1 MKRAAIFFYIMI
13 LLPVILMG
21 QISLDIE
28 KTVLDNGLTILTY
41 EDHSFPTVSYQTFV
55 NAGSRDEL
63 RAGATGIAHVFE
75 HMMFRGTPTHPN
87 YDEAV
92 AYMGPQTNAYTGQDY
107 TCYYVN
113 AKAEFLPEIIAIE
126 ADRIRNLDFTN
137 ETFRRE
143 LGPVK
148 EERRRF
154 MDDDPDGFLEE
165 QIYRLAYTRHTYEH
179 PVIGWQNDL
188 EKNMTFRDAADFREV
203 FYSPNFVTIV
213 VGGNFETEEV
223 LNLIQQ
229 YYGDWPSHLPP
240 IGRVRTEPVQ
250 KKERTLEL
258 TWKSPEIPAKVA
270 IAYHIPDLNY
280 MDNDLLALQV
290 LERMLFS
297 ESGTLRKKLK
307 DELGLVE
314 SIRASAEGKKD
325 PGLFLIRMN
334 LTDPENMDSTL
345 NVLYRQLDS
354 IKEKGVFEEDLK
366 RAVNSMKAEY
376 LYRLNRPARIVGT
389 IGYYHLVGGDHKLM
403 FEYYDQLGTVTVED
417 LQKAAREYLKESN
430 RNVVVLKPADA
441 A

>member
-1 MKRAAIFFYIMI
+1 M
-13 LLPVILMG
+13 
-21 QISLDIE
+21 
-28 KTVLDNGLTILTY
+28 
-41 EDHSFPTVSYQTFV
+41 
-55 NAGSRDEL
+55 
-63 RAGATGIAHVFE
+63 
-75 HMMFRGTPTHPN
+75 
-87 YDEAV
+87 
-92 AYMGPQTNAYTGQDY
+92 
-107 TCYYVN
+107 
-113 AKAEFLPEIIAIE
+113 PEIIAIE

-154 MDDDPDGFLEE
+154 VDDDPDGFLEE

-203 FYSPNFVTIV
+203 YYSPNFVTIV
-213 VGGNFETEEV
+213 IGGSFDTENV

-229 YYGDWPSHLPP
+229 HYGDWPSHLPP
-240 IGRVRTEPVQ
+240 IGRIRKEPPQ
-250 KKERTLEL
+250 SKERTLDL
-258 TWKSPEIPAKVA
+258 TWKSPEIPAKAAV
-270 IAYHIPDLNY
+270 AYHIPDLNY
-280 MDNDLLALQV
+280 MDNDILALQI
-290 LERMLFS
+290 LQRMLFS
-297 ESGTLRKKLK
+297 ESGKVRKKLK

-314 SIRASAEGKKD
+314 SIRADAEGMKD

-334 LTDPENMDSTL
+334 LTNPENIDSALT
-345 NVLYRQLDS
+345 VLYSQIDS
-354 IKEKGVFEEDLK
+354 IKVNGVSKEDLV

-376 LYRLNRPARIVGT
+376 LYRLDRPARIVGT

-403 FEYYDQLGTVTVED
+403 FEYYEQLGGVTVKD
-417 LQKAAREYLKESN
+417 LQDAAKEYLKESN